1 MTPLNISQPQFALAL
16 LIAGFALSGCGLL
29 YRTEICKRQD
39 HQLFNFLHMRLSK
52 KTSFFRTLW
61 PIGKTPFMIAALG
74 VLFFSGWSSGFQ
86 AILFYSIIACLE
98 RLLKLNVKR
107 QRPFSVLPDTR
118 MFQPRQPKD
127 PSHPS
132 GDALRVWYLA
142 FIIPAAF
149 SLPLAV
155 LFLFCFLALLVSLGR
170 IALGVH
176 FPLDVIGG
184 AGLGLIGAGLYQ
196 LCI

>member
-1 MTPLNISQPQFALAL
+1 MNTIQPQFALTL
-16 LIAGFALSGCGLL
+16 MIAGLALSGFGLL
-29 YRTEICKRQD
+29 YRAEVCKRQD
-39 HQLFNFLHMRLSK
+39 HQLFNFLHLKLSK
-52 KTSFFRTLW
+52 RTSFFRILW
-61 PIGKTPFMIAALG
+61 PIGKTPFLIAALC
-74 VLFFSGWSSGFQ
+74 VLFFSGWSSGFK
-86 AILFYSIIACLE
+86 AILFYSIIACIE
-98 RLLKLNVKR
+98 RLLKLTVRR
-107 QRPFSVLPDTR
+107 QRPFSMLPDAG
-118 MFQPRQPKD
+118 MFQPKQPQD

-149 SLPLAV
+149 NLPLAV
-155 LFLFCFLALLVSLGR
+155 LFLFCFIALLVSLGR

-184 AGLGLIGAGLYQ
+184 TGLGLIGAGLYQ